1 MKISFLTVLFIF
13 CKIALHAQLNLPELS
28 PEGKIF
34 QKAGLTMINIH
45 YGRPAARERKIMGD
59 VVPYNTLWRTG
70 AGKCSTISFD
80 NDVVINNTKISAG
93 IYAILTIPAE
103 KKWTVLFNSD
113 TSKAYGD
120 PREYDEKT
128 EVLRFTAIP
137 KKTDRFYE
145 SLSIDIDVV
154 RNDAVLYL
162 AWENT
167 QINFLIAT
175 GSHQKAMAG
184 IEEAIES
191 NPNNQDIL
199 SMASYY
205 YFMNNEDPEKILK
218 WLNMA
223 LALGEERWVY
233 HQKVDVLER
242 IKNYNEARKT
252 AQAAIG
258 FLTRTKPVEWESS
271 VRGYEARMKKW
282 LIRN

>member
-1 MKISFLTVLFIF
+1 MKIYFLTVLFII
-13 CKIALHAQLNLPELS
+13 CNTASHAQLNLPELS

-34 QKAGLTMINIH
+34 QKAGLTTINIR
-45 YGRPAARERKIMGD
+45 YSRPAARERKIMGD

-80 NDVVINNTKISAG
+80 NDVFINNTKISAG
-93 IYAILTIPAE
+93 IYAILTMPAE
-103 KKWTVLFNSD
+103 KEWIVLFNSD
-113 TSKAYGD
+113 TSKVYGD
-120 PREYDEKT
+120 PREYDQKT

-137 KKTDRFYE
+137 KITERFYE
-145 SLSIDIDVV
+145 SLSINIDVV

-167 QINFLIAT
+167 QIDFLIAT
-175 GSHQKAMAG
+175 GSHQKAMAE

-223 LALGEERWVY
+223 LALREERWVY

-252 AQAAIG
+252 AHAAIG

-271 VRGYEARMKKW
+271 VRSYEARMKKW
-282 LIRN
+282 PIHD

>member
-1 MKISFLTVLFIF
+1 
-13 CKIALHAQLNLPELS
+13 
-28 PEGKIF
+28 
-34 QKAGLTMINIH
+34 
-45 YGRPAARERKIMGD
+45 MGD
-59 VVPYNTLWRTG
+59 VVSYNTLWRTG

-80 NDVVINNTKISAG
+80 NDVFINNMKVSAG
-93 IYAILTIPAE
+93 VYAILTIPGE
-103 KKWTVLFNSD
+103 KQWTVLFNSD

-128 EVLRFTAIP
+128 EVLRFTAVP
-137 KKTDRFYE
+137 RRTDRFYE
-145 SLSIDIDVV
+145 SLSINIDVV

-175 GSHQKAMAG
+175 GSHQKAMAAIG
-184 IEEAIES
+184 EAIES
-191 NPNNQDIL
+191 DPNNQDIL

-205 YFMNNEDPEKILK
+205 YFMNNENPEKMLE

-223 LALGEERWVY
+223 LALGEERRVY

-242 IKNYNEARKT
+242 IKNYSEARKT
-252 AQAAIG
+252 AYAAIG

-271 VRGYEARMKKW
+271 VRSYEARMKKW
-282 LIRN
+282 PVRN